1 MKKQGETAI
10 RVEYLDAGK
19 KRTPD
24 QQMQAIRGVSIDEF
38 VRILQRNEGG
48 RFDKI
53 FLPQ

>member
-1 MKKQGETAI
+1 MKKQEETVI
-10 RVEYLDAGK
+10 RAEYLDAGK

>member
-1 MKKQGETAI
+1 MKTQDETTI
-10 RVEYLDAGK
+10 RVEYLDAGG

-24 QQMQAIRGVSIDEF
+24 QQMKAIRGVSIDEF